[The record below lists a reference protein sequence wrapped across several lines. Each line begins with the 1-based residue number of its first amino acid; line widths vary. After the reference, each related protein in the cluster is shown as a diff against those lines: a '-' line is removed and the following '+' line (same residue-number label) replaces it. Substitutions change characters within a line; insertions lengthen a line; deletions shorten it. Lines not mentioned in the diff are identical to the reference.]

1 MSLNL
6 VSSKIPTKEVDIKVK
21 TSLFLLLILKIR
33 ATKLRISWPVF
44 PRTRSKREYKNV
56 LNIIQNCLPKTRT
69 WHYDCFLKL
78 GKPTRHSIFP
88 DIKAKI
94 GHTYIAS
101 NTLHHFVSKEWPN
114 LVAINLLTAN
124 PTNCLRVFD
133 HVVGLELKRLRQ
145 NCTKRLF
152 LTTIIH
158 FLRLQTEFL
167 KVLDFA
173 ETKFCINTKFSIY
186 LVFVSLTS
194 YSNINT
200 SKSQVLNKK
209 SITIRYNWPEN
220 HVNLVPLRFVWDHFW
235 RLFLELEIMSL

>member
-1 MSLNL
+1 MPPNFGFLGLSFQEQEEKRIQKCTKYHPKLFTKNKNL
-6 VSSKIPTKEVDIKVK
+6 TLW
-21 TSLFLLLILKIR
+21 LFL
-33 ATKLRISWPVF
+33 
-44 PRTRSKREYKNV
+44 
-56 LNIIQNCLPKTRT
+56 KT
-69 WHYDCFLKL
+69 WEACK
-78 GKPTRHSIFP
+78 RHSIFP

-133 HVVGLELKRLRQ
+133 HFVGLELKRLRQ
-145 NCTKRLF
+145 NWTKRLF
-152 LTTIIH
+152 LTTTIH
-158 FLRLQTEFL
+158 FLRLQPEFL

-235 RLFLELEIMSL
+235 RLFLELEIESL